1 MQPTAAMEHSEIHL
15 LWASGIAD
23 RALGVIVGPVA
34 APLFHF
40 ALHIAENK
48 EELRESVICF

>member
-1 MQPTAAMEHSEIHL
+1 MQPTVAMVHSVIAL
-15 LWASGIAD
+15 ACANRIAD
-23 RALGVIVGPVA
+23 RALGVIAGPVA

-48 EELRESVICF
+48 EELRESVVCF